1 MLMYNHYHFITFNI
15 HNYISKFHS
24 PSLKVVLF
32 VYHPR
37 NHIQTFCSSLSIQI
51 IPILQHG
58 IMGAKCA
65 PESAAYEKVMQIN
78 TVRCSDPLSEKSPA
92 NGVANLQD
100 TRYVKLE

>member
-1 MLMYNHYHFITFNI
+1 
-15 HNYISKFHS
+15 
-24 PSLKVVLF
+24 
-32 VYHPR
+32 
-37 NHIQTFCSSLSIQI
+37 
-51 IPILQHG
+51 
-58 IMGAKCA
+58 MGAKCA